1 VLAHPHVLQVGV
13 QLQNRLDRITAVRGF
28 ADELGSHA
36 AAYHHH
42 AAMLPRLAAAL
53 DRAEHVAE
61 PVKLLGWL
69 WTGSKPRNIAEEWP
83 QLGPSGRGEKKGT
96 LSVIGRS
103 HLIAWKQGEVSNAQA
118 HHHRRLCRRGR
129 HAWLSRR
136 RGRPGSWRDWL
147 QQQPS

>member
-69 WTGSKPRNIAEEWP
+69 WTGSKPRTLPRN
-83 QLGPSGRGEKKGT
+83 GPSW
-96 LSVIGRS
+96 VP
-103 HLIAWKQGEVSNAQA
+103 AGEVK
-118 HHHRRLCRRGR
+118 RRARCL
-129 HAWLSRR
+129 
-136 RGRPGSWRDWL
+136 
-147 QQQPS
+147 